1 MIDLPNDHS
10 LISLDVFKSDGQFIL
25 ASKDGRGFIVASE
38 DLIAQTKTGKQ
49 VLNIKEGEK
58 SVICKKVQGSDVV
71 SIGKNKKML
80 IFPINDLPKMSKGR
94 GVRIQKYK
102 DSEIMYLDT
111 FNSNEGLI
119 VEDKSGRKRTFENTS
134 DWLGKRAQSGKLVPK
149 GFPKL
154 N

>member
-1 MIDLPNDHS
+1 
-10 LISLDVFKSDGQFIL
+10 
-25 ASKDGRGFIVASE
+25 
-38 DLIAQTKTGKQ
+38 
-49 VLNIKEGEK
+49 
-58 SVICKKVQGSDVV
+58 
-71 SIGKNKKML
+71 
-80 IFPINDLPKMSKGR
+80 MSKGR

-111 FNSNEGLI
+111 FNPNEGLI